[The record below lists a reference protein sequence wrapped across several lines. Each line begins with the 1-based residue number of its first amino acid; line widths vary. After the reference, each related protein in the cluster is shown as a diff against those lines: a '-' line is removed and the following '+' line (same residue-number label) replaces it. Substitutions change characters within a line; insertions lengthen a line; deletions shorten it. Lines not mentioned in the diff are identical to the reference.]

1 MMPFYTKNDLHFTK
15 TGSGQTYGKITKNM
29 LFLTVRLRSIQV
41 RKQER
46 KKENKLGF
54 SSAQNNCPLLS
65 QVDLPRQTRDRAQSE
80 GIDTEHA
87 VVVGCCG
94 CCCCSHRRT
103 WLRRQHEYH
112 QQHLPSSE
120 QRPTRG
126 VRTHA
131 RRKRTVF
138 SLSRNIRC
146 VLILSITLDPFG

>member
-87 VVVGCCG
+87 VVVVVVVVVVVLTGVPGCG
-94 CCCCSHRRT
+94 DNMNIINNTYQAVSNDPREGYART
-103 WLRRQHEYH
+103 PGENE
-112 QQHLPSSE
+112 PS
-120 QRPTRG
+120 
-126 VRTHA
+126 
-131 RRKRTVF
+131 F
-138 SLSRNIRC
+138 
-146 VLILSITLDPFG
+146 PFPATYDAFLYYR